1 MFSTTRTRFALTR
14 AGLTPFVPVVPY
26 EEAERRAQE
35 IVGEMTDEEK
45 FDMVCGR
52 GFYIAGCER
61 AGVPDINFTDA
72 SQGVHLRDEFPSG
85 KLTRSVSFPSAM
97 TLTSTWNRKLAAE
110 YARSVGE
117 ECRAGGIHVLLGP
130 GMNIY
135 RIAQCGRNF
144 EYTGEDPL
152 LAAEMIFVY
161 VTALQQ
167 TGVIA
172 TLKHFIGNETDYIRK
187 HSNTV
192 VSRRALKEIYLR
204 AFEAGVE
211 AGALAVMTSY
221 NYLNGEYA
229 GQSAEVIDGL
239 LRDELGFRHLVMTD
253 WTSVDDGKK
262 LASSGQD
269 LEMPHGEHLK
279 VAREELLGSKEIDR
293 MVTSLVRTFT
303 MMGFLDYRHEQQA
316 YLDNLPIHEDVAF
329 RVACEGTVLL
339 RNEESLPLDPDPE
352 SALVVTGNW
361 AARTP
366 LAGKGSGYVE
376 GYDNVS
382 YAEAIEERFWHA
394 TVNVRTLPSDAELAA
409 ADTVVVC
416 TGFEFEGEGRDRDF
430 ALPDDQNA
438 LIERACRFAKRV
450 VVVITSGGGVAMPWH
465 DATAAILQAPF
476 TGQRGAQAL
485 AAILAGDVNP
495 SGRLAFTIEE
505 DFADSPGANY
515 LPKGADVHDPVQ
527 SLQPGAEKPEHIDD
541 SWPYEIRYDE
551 GVYVGYRWYE
561 AKRTAVRYWFGHG
574 LSYTTFEYADLSVEL
589 AGEGSWS
596 VEVTVKNTGE
606 RAGAEVVQLYVE
618 DRSSGADRPAR
629 ELRGFDKV
637 WLDPGE
643 QRRVQLFLDAHDLEY
658 FDEASDAWTHAPG
671 EYGVHVGSSYRDIR
685 ASGAFVAE

>member
-14 AGLTPFVPVVPY
+14 AGLTPFEPIVSY
-26 EEAERRAQE
+26 EEADRRAKQ
-35 IVGEMTDEEK
+35 IVAEMTDEEK

-61 AGVPDINFTDA
+61 VGVPDINFTDA

-85 KLTRSVSFPSAM
+85 KLTRSLSFPSAM

-144 EYTGEDPL
+144 EYTGEDPV

-192 VSRRALKEIYLR
+192 VGRRALKEIYLR

-229 GQSAEVIDGL
+229 GQSSDVINGL
-239 LRDELGFRHLVMTD
+239 LRHELGFRHLVMTD

-269 LEMPHGEHLK
+269 LEMPRGEHLK
-279 VAREELLGSKEIDR
+279 IAREELLGSQEIDR

-316 YLDNLPIHEDVAF
+316 YLDNLPVHEDVAF

-339 RNEESLPLDPDPE
+339 RNEGALPLEPDPE
-352 SALVVTGNW
+352 FTLVVTGNW

-376 GYDNVS
+376 GYDNAS
-382 YAEAIEERFWHA
+382 YAEAMEARFRDT
-394 TVNVRTLPSDAELAA
+394 TVIVRTLPSDAELAA
-409 ADTVVVC
+409 ADTVVVF
-416 TGFEFEGEGRDRDF
+416 TGFVFEGEGRDRAF
-430 ALPDDQNA
+430 ALPEDQNA
-438 LIERACRFAKRV
+438 LIGRACRLAKRV

-465 DATAAILQAPF
+465 DEVAAVVQAPF
-476 TGQRGAQAL
+476 TGQLGAEAL
-485 AAILAGDVNP
+485 ASILAGDVNP

-505 DFADSPGANY
+505 DFADSPGADY
-515 LPKGADVHDPVQ
+515 LPKGATVHDAVQ
-527 SLQPGAEKPEHIDD
+527 SLQPGAEKPAHIDD
-541 SWPYEIRYDE
+541 GWPYEIRYEE
-551 GVYVGYRWYE
+551 GVYVGYRWY
-561 AKRTAVRYWFGHG
+561 AARQKPVRYWFGHG
-574 LSYTTFEYADLSVEL
+574 LSYTTFEYADLEV
-589 AGEGSWS
+589 AGEGGWT
-596 VEVTVKNTGE
+596 VDVTVKNTGE

-618 DRSSGADRPAR
+618 DRASGADRPPR
-629 ELRGFDKV
+629 ELRAFDKV
-637 WLDPGE
+637 FLDPGE
-643 QRRVQLFLDAHDLEY
+643 ERRVRLFLDPHDLEY
-658 FDEASDAWTHAPG
+658 FDEASNAWKLAPG
-671 EYGVHVGSSYRDIR
+671 EYGVHVGGSYADIR
-685 ASGAFVAE
+685 VSGLLLVE

>member
-26 EEAERRAQE
+26 DEAERRAQK

-61 AGVPDINFTDA
+61 VGVPDINFTDA

-97 TLTSTWNRKLAAE
+97 TLTSTWNRKLVAE

-192 VSRRALKEIYLR
+192 VGRRALKEIYLR
-204 AFEAGVE
+204 AFEAGVD

-229 GQSAEVIDGL
+229 GQSAEVINGL

-262 LASSGQD
+262 LAASGQD
-269 LEMPHGEHLK
+269 LEMPRGEHLK
-279 VAREELLGSKEIDR
+279 IAREELLGSKEIDR

-303 MMGFLDYRHEQQA
+303 MMGFLDYEHEQQA

-339 RNEESLPLDPDPE
+339 RNEEALPLDSGEPG
-352 SALVVTGNW
+352 SIVVTGNW
-361 AARTP
+361 ATRTP

-376 GYDNVS
+376 GYANTT
-382 YAEAIEERFWHA
+382 YAEEIEERFFEHEV
-394 TVNVRTLPSDAELAA
+394 TVRNPPSDAELAA
-409 ADTVVVC
+409 ADTVIVC
-416 TGFEFEGEGRDRDF
+416 TGFAFEGEGRDRSF
-430 ALPDDQNA
+430 RLPEGENE
-438 LIERACRFAKRV
+438 LIARACKLAERV
-450 VVVITSGGGVAMPWH
+450 VVVVTSGGGVAM
-465 DATAAILQAPF
+465 
-476 TGQRGAQAL
+476 
-485 AAILAGDVNP
+485 
-495 SGRLAFTIEE
+495 
-505 DFADSPGANY
+505 
-515 LPKGADVHDPVQ
+515 
-527 SLQPGAEKPEHIDD
+527 
-541 SWPYEIRYDE
+541 
-551 GVYVGYRWYE
+551 
-561 AKRTAVRYWFGHG
+561 
-574 LSYTTFEYADLSVEL
+574 
-589 AGEGSWS
+589 
-596 VEVTVKNTGE
+596 
-606 RAGAEVVQLYVE
+606 
-618 DRSSGADRPAR
+618 
-629 ELRGFDKV
+629 
-637 WLDPGE
+637 
-643 QRRVQLFLDAHDLEY
+643 
-658 FDEASDAWTHAPG
+658 
-671 EYGVHVGSSYRDIR
+671 
-685 ASGAFVAE
+685 